1 LGTEFEQNAWLC
13 AAPGGGQ
20 LRLRVR
26 LRVRRLFGPV
36 PVGFFIGSRS
46 RGQNSCV
53 IDARRSD
60 GARIRHDGA
69 LA

>member
-1 LGTEFEQNAWLC
+1 
-13 AAPGGGQ
+13 
-20 LRLRVR
+20 
-26 LRVRRLFGPV
+26 LFGPV